1 MDQARSPHEGQA
13 TLADQ
18 ICRSL
23 AERIVSGELAPGE
36 RLRQDYVA
44 AEFGASHVPVR
55 EAFRRLE
62 SQGLVASEPRRGVR
76 VAPMDPD
83 KVREVTEMRAALE
96 GLALRHALPRIGKPE
111 LAQARQALADADASK
126 DLRVWEAANRAFHLA
141 LLAPCRMPRLL
152 AAIQDLHAIGSRYLF
167 ATWRLQHW
175 QPRSDKEHLALLKAI
190 EKRDAPSAEAALKAH
205 ILAAGEALIGQL
217 GPAGEEGAEAPDSAP
232 AKPMAKT
239 RRKA

>member
-1 MDQARSPHEGQA
+1 M
-13 TLADQ
+13 ADQ
-18 ICRSL
+18 ICKSL
-23 AERIVSGELAPGE
+23 AERIVSGELPAGE

-76 VAPMDPD
+76 VAAMDPD

-111 LAQARQALADADASK
+111 LALARQALADADASK

-141 LLAPCRMPRLL
+141 MLTPCRMPRLL

-190 EKRDAPSAEAALKAH
+190 EKRDGPGAEAALKAH

-217 GPAGEEGAEAPDSAP
+217 DAASGGGVEASAGAPGKRTAN
-232 AKPMAKT
+232 A